1 MDSELSWKLL
11 FWNIFFGFLMLAVLG
26 FGDKLREFWED
37 SRGRFLGFVGRV
49 GGFFND
55 ILVILLV
62 D

>member
-1 MDSELSWKLL
+1 
-11 FWNIFFGFLMLAVLG
+11 MLAVFG